1 MNTGD
6 INSVTIGQIIAFIT
20 SIGILSGFFGKFFSQ
35 IYKIKQ
41 LEERMKKTEERM
53 DGYET
58 TQKEQKNELL
68 DKVEQT
74 NSAVNLL
81 CSAISALIDNELN
94 DNGSAE
100 ELKRIK
106 QKLDDKKELV

>member
-1 MNTGD
+1 MDLTK
-6 INSVTIGQIIAFIT
+6 ITLAEIVAFIVAV
-20 SIGILSGFFGKFFSQ
+20 GVLSGLFGKFFSQ
-35 IYKIKQ
+35 IYKIKNQ
-41 LEERMKKTEERM
+41 DERIRKLEERMDENDVK
-53 DGYET
+53 
-58 TQKEQKNELL
+58 QKEQKNELL
-68 DKVEQT
+68 DKVEET

-94 DNGSAE
+94 DNGASEE

>member
-1 MNTGD
+1 MDLTK
-6 INSVTIGQIIAFIT
+6 ITLAQISAFIIAV
-20 SIGILSGFFGKFFSQ
+20 GVLSGLFGKFFSQ

-94 DNGSAE
+94 DNGSFE

>member
-1 MNTGD
+1 MDLTK
-6 INSVTIGQIIAFIT
+6 ITLAQISAFIVAV
-20 SIGILSGFFGKFFSQ
+20 GVLSGLFGKFFSQ

>member
-1 MNTGD
+1 MDLTK
-6 INSVTIGQIIAFIT
+6 ITLAQISAFIVAV
-20 SIGILSGFFGKFFSQ
+20 GVLSGLFGKFFSQ

-100 ELKRIK
+100 ELK
-106 QKLDDKKELV
+106 

>member
-1 MNTGD
+1 MDLTK
-6 INSVTIGQIIAFIT
+6 ITLAQISAFIVAV
-20 SIGILSGFFGKFFSQ
+20 GVLSGLFGKFFSQ

-100 ELKRIK
+100 ELKWIK

>member
-1 MNTGD
+1 MDLTK
-6 INSVTIGQIIAFIT
+6 ITLAQISAFIVAV
-20 SIGILSGFFGKFFSQ
+20 GVLSGLFGKFFSQ

-53 DGYET
+53 GDYET

>member
-1 MNTGD
+1 MDLTK
-6 INSVTIGQIIAFIT
+6 ITLAQISAFILAV
-20 SIGILSGFFGKFFSQ
+20 GVLSGLFGKFFSQ

>member
-1 MNTGD
+1 MDLTK
-6 INSVTIGQIIAFIT
+6 ITLAQISAFIMAV
-20 SIGILSGFFGKFFSQ
+20 GVLSGLFGKFFSQ

>member
-1 MNTGD
+1 MDLTK
-6 INSVTIGQIIAFIT
+6 ITLAQISAFIVAV
-20 SIGILSGFFGKFFSQ
+20 GVLSGLFGKFFSQ

-58 TQKEQKNELL
+58 TQKEQKHELL

>member
-1 MNTGD
+1 MDLTK
-6 INSVTIGQIIAFIT
+6 ITLAQISAFIVAV
-20 SIGILSGFFGKFFSQ
+20 GVLSGLFGKFFSQ

-106 QKLDDKKELV
+106 QKLDDNKELV

>member
-1 MNTGD
+1 MDLTK
-6 INSVTIGQIIAFIT
+6 ITLAQISAFIVAV
-20 SIGILSGFFGKFFSQ
+20 GVLSGLFGKFFSQ

-53 DGYET
+53 NAYET

-94 DNGSAE
+94 DNGSTE

>member
-1 MNTGD
+1 MDLTK
-6 INSVTIGQIIAFIT
+6 ITLAQISAFIVAV
-20 SIGILSGFFGKFFSQ
+20 GVLSGLFGKFFSQ

-100 ELKRIK
+100 ELKRMK